1 LYLTIDE
8 VVFDTASTIH
18 LIKNEKL
25 LTAITETEYPIVVN
39 GIHANA
45 TGVRINMEISA
56 RFITAK
62 KGQQTS
68 SLRQRWWMQQRKIL
82 YDEKADRFT
91 VQMKDSKKI
100 YSFCRKK
107 IPGSES
113 KFYVCNVNTMI
124 SNVPTSHPAEEE
136 ALVTVA
142 ENMKKYTKREVMG
155 AMASRELL
163 AKLGY
168 PSVENA
174 SAMLRDGTGFTV
186 AP

>member
-1 LYLTIDE
+1 LVD
-8 VVFDTASTIH
+8 
-18 LIKNEKL
+18 
-25 LTAITETEYPIVVN
+25 AI
-39 GIHANA
+39 A
-45 TGVRINMEISA
+45 
-56 RFITAK
+56 
-62 KGQQTS
+62 
-68 SLRQRWWMQQRKIL
+68 KIL
-82 YDEKADRFT
+82 YDEKADRFI

-136 ALVTVA
+136 SLVTVA

-168 PSVENA
+168 PSFENA
-174 SAMLRDGTGFTV
+174 SAMLRDGNGFTV
-186 AP
+186 APYDFKVADTIWGPDIASMSGKAKTEAMVPDPTLGVPVNQQQQTLVVDIMFIDQVSTVVAVAVMILSLH